1 MKENPNICKSPAELS
16 VAATQVHQQLTAVG
30 APFEL
35 EQVSMLHH
43 GAQRS
48 YSAFKNA
55 PRLLTDV
62 LDMGRAHGDA
72 EFLICG
78 DERLTFNRFY
88 AEADAVTR
96 ALQQKLHLGRGKTG
110 MVCAVN
116 SPRWAQAF
124 VAIAY
129 TGAVAAPGNS
139 YARHDALLHYIALV
153 QPDVMLC
160 DRRVFARIADDVR
173 GGQLHING
181 RLLPTRFVI
190 LDADDGIAL
199 PDGIVRWE
207 ELLRHGRE
215 TGEAGAPLSAVTAQ
229 PDDTA
234 VILSTSGTTSG
245 LSKAAVSSHRAIC
258 QALTYFDYLGA
269 HSAALSPERIQHLMQ
284 RPPVPMTTLNV
295 VPLFHVSGLYTQLL
309 TNLKH
314 GRRLVIMP
322 RWSAAGALE
331 LVRSESVTQLNCAPS
346 MLQQLFD
353 EPDFSD
359 GAAVATLAGVGM
371 GGAASAPH
379 LIDTLSQRFP
389 CALIGSGY
397 GLTESN
403 GIGSGALGDLYLC
416 QEDNSGVV
424 APIVEMR
431 AVDEQ
436 GNALPAG
443 DIGELQIRGVVV
455 MQHYLNDEQATAQE
469 LDPDGW
475 LSTGDVGRIDAN
487 GFVQIVSRIKDVII
501 RFGENISANWVE
513 SAITSH
519 PFVLEAAVLGLRN
532 PECGEEVAAMVRL
545 QPGAELTAAQLQ
557 TYLKEKIAHYKIP
570 TVIRFAQQPLPR
582 NETSK
587 LLKKD
592 IREQLLNQ
600 REDATDSSEKSDKS

>member
-1 MKENPNICKSPAELS
+1 MNAHQPTPSSPAEFS
-16 VAATQVHQQLTAVG
+16 AAAQQVRQQLTAAG

-35 EQVSMLHH
+35 EDITLTHN
-43 GAQRS
+43 GAVRS
-48 YSAFKNA
+48 YRAFKNA

-78 DERLTFNRFY
+78 DTRLTFNQFY
-88 AEADAVTR
+88 AEADAAAR
-96 ALQQKLHLGRGKTG
+96 ALQQQLQLGRDRTG

-124 VAIAY
+124 AAIAY
-129 TGAVAAPGNS
+129 TGAVVAPGNS

-160 DRRVFARIADDVR
+160 DQRVFARIADDVR
-173 GGQLHING
+173 DGQLHVKG
-181 RLLPTRFVI
+181 KPLPTRFVL
-190 LDADDGIAL
+190 LDADGDSLLSDG
-199 PDGIVRWE
+199 VMRWE
-207 ELLRHGRE
+207 GLLRLGYD
-215 TGEAGAPLSAVTAQ
+215 ADVPLSGTEAQ
-229 PDDTA
+229 TDDTA

-258 QALTYFDYLGA
+258 QAMTYFDYLGA
-269 HSAALSPERIQHLMQ
+269 HSAALSPERIQQLMQ
-284 RPPVPMTTLNV
+284 RQPVPMTTLNV

-331 LVRSESVTQLNCAPS
+331 LVHSEGVTQLNCAPS

-353 EPDFSD
+353 QPAFSD
-359 GAAVATLAGVGM
+359 DAAVATLAGVGM

-389 CALIGSGY
+389 HALIGSGY

-416 QEDNSGVV
+416 QEDNSGMV
-424 APIVEMR
+424 APIVDMR

-455 MQHYLNDEQATAQE
+455 MQHYLNDEQATAQG
-469 LDPDGW
+469 LDADGW

-519 PFVLEAAVLGLRN
+519 PSVLEAAVLGLRN
-532 PECGEEVAAMVRL
+532 PECGEEVAAVVRL
-545 QPGAELTAAQLQ
+545 QPDAALTAEQLQ
-557 TYLKEKIAHYKIP
+557 AYLKEKIAHYKIP

-592 IREQLLNQ
+592 IRQQLLNPP
-600 REDATDSSEKSDKS
+600 ENAW

>member
-1 MKENPNICKSPAELS
+1 MKETSNPRKTPVELS
-16 VAATQVHQQLTAVG
+16 AAARQITQQLTATG

-35 EQVSMLHH
+35 EQVSVWHH
-43 GAQRS
+43 GAERT
-48 YSAFKNA
+48 YRVFKNA

-62 LDMGRAHGDA
+62 LDMGRAHGEA

-78 DERLTFNRFY
+78 DERLTFAQFY
-88 AEADAVTR
+88 AGVDAAAT
-96 ALQQKLHLGRGKTG
+96 ALQQHFQVSSGTVG

-124 VAIAY
+124 AAIAY
-129 TGAVAAPGNS
+129 TGAVVAPGNS

-153 QPDVMLC
+153 CPNVILC
-160 DRRVFARIADDVR
+160 DRRVFARIANDVCN
-173 GGQLHING
+173 GQLHVDG
-181 RLLPTRFVI
+181 TPLPTRFVI
-190 LDADDGIAL
+190 LDADDGCL
-199 PDGIVRWE
+199 PDGVVRWE
-207 ELLRHGRE
+207 ELLTNG
-215 TGEAGAPLSAVTAQ
+215 TTVAKPSITPAAQ

-234 VILSTSGTTSG
+234 VILSTSGTSSG
-245 LSKAAVSSHRAIC
+245 VAKAVASSHRAIC
-258 QALTYFDYLGA
+258 QAMTYFDYLGA
-269 HSAALSPERIQHLMQ
+269 HSAALSPERIQQLMQ

-314 GRRLVIMP
+314 GRRLLIMP
-322 RWSAAGALE
+322 RWSAAAALE
-331 LVRSESVTQLNCAPS
+331 LVRSEKVTQLNCAPS

-353 EPDFSD
+353 EPAFSD
-359 GAAVATLAGVGM
+359 DATVATLAGMGM

-379 LIDTLSQRFP
+379 LVETLAQRFP
-389 CALIGSGY
+389 YALIGSGY

-416 QEDNSGVV
+416 QEDNSGMI

-436 GNALPAG
+436 GNTLAAG
-443 DIGELQIRGVVV
+443 DMGELQIRGVVV
-455 MQHYLNDEQATAQE
+455 MQHYLNDEQATAQG
-469 LDPDGW
+469 LDADGW
-475 LSTGDVGRIDAN
+475 LSTGDVGRIDSN

-519 PFVLEAAVLGLRN
+519 QAVLEAAVLGLRN
-532 PECGEEVAAMVRL
+532 PECGEEVATLVRL
-545 QPGAELTAAQLQ
+545 QPNAELTAAQLQ
-557 TYLKEKIAHYKIP
+557 AYLKEKIAHYKIP
-570 TVIRFAQQPLPR
+570 TVIQFTRQPLPR

-592 IREQLLNQ
+592 IKQQLLKQ
-600 REDATDSSEKSDKS
+600 PQDAANSKGHTA